1 MISVATKNLSKLRT
15 HERCVTI
22 LFFYER
28 EDGGRGGGREG
39 GIPEA
44 FLVSISKIFK
54 DYLHICIAVHALF
67 SI

>member
-1 MISVATKNLSKLRT
+1 MKDVLQYSFSMSGKM
-15 HERCVTI
+15 
-22 LFFYER
+22 
-28 EDGGRGGGREG
+28 GGGGGREG

-44 FLVSISKIFK
+44 SLVSISKIFK